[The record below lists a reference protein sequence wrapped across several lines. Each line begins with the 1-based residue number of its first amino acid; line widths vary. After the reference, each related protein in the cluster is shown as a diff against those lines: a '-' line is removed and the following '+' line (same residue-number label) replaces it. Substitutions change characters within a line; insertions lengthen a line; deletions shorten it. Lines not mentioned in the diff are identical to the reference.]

1 MATGVDG
8 SCTTAAGG
16 SGDIRLSRRVV
27 ELGVERAFEV
37 LAAARRL
44 EASGRKIIHLEAGEP
59 DFPTPPHI
67 VEAGIRALRD
77 GFTHYSQSSGIQP
90 LRTAIAEHMRER
102 GVVAEPDNV
111 VVVPGSKL
119 AVYHVLTAILEEG
132 DEVLLPDPA
141 YPAYA
146 AVTTFV
152 GGKAVP
158 YIVDPDTGIDVEEIA
173 GRITPRTR
181 VLVINSPH
189 NPTGHALDRTALERL
204 AELAEQHDLIVM
216 SDEIY
221 RQLSFDG
228 PAPISIGSLPGMAGR
243 TVIVDGFSKAY
254 AMTGW
259 RLGFGVMPVWLAE
272 AVGKLVNNSVACTAP
287 FVQMAGIAALQGPQD
302 CVVAM
307 RDEFRARRD
316 LIVQRLNAIAGVVCA
331 TPGGAFYAFPDIRAA
346 LARRAGAS
354 AEGVADTLLYNH
366 GVGCLAGT
374 AFGEAGQGFLRF
386 SYVRSRADLSA
397 AMDQVQAALVAL

>member
-8 SCTTAAGG
+8 CTTAAGG
-16 SGDIRLSRRVV
+16 SRDDRLPRRVV

-44 EASGRKIIHLEAGEP
+44 EAAGRKIIHLEAGEP

-77 GFTHYSQSSGIQP
+77 GLTTYTQSSGIQP
-90 LRTAIAEHMRER
+90 LRVAIAESMRER

-119 AVYHVLTAILEEG
+119 ALFHVLTALLEEG

-146 AVTTFV
+146 AVTTFA
-152 GGKAVP
+152 GARAVP
-158 YIVDPDTGIDVEEIA
+158 YIVDPDTGVDVEAIA
-173 GRITPRTR
+173 AKIGPRTR

-189 NPTGHALDRTALERL
+189 NPTGHALDKAALERL
-204 AELAEQHDLIVM
+204 AELAERHDLIVL

-228 PAPISIGSLPGMAGR
+228 PPPVSIASLPGMACR

-259 RLGFGVMPVWLAE
+259 RLGYGVMPVQLAE

-316 LIVQRLNAIAGVVCA
+316 LIVARLNAISGVHCA
-331 TPGGAFYAFPDIRAA
+331 TPGGAFYVFPDIRAA
-346 LARRAGAS
+346 LRGRTAT
-354 AEGVADTLLYNH
+354 AEQVADSLLYDR

-374 AFGEAGQGFLRF
+374 AFGDAGHGYLRF
-386 SYVRSRADLSA
+386 SYVRSRADLST
-397 AMDQVQAALVAL
+397 AMDRVEAAIVAL